1 MATETIRGYKVE
13 YDIDPEVARK
23 AVEFFLDSDV
33 RCTDGKHAIFDYIQ
47 SDVINKRSAIR
58 DGEIDFGNI
67 GILAYWTFNHDSYI
81 DWMYRLKSYFA

>member
-33 RCTDGKHAIFDYIQ
+33 RCTDGKHAIMTINGIRIRFQYEGMKREYIEIKEQ
-47 SDVINKRSAIR
+47 KMKNK
-58 DGEIDFGNI
+58 
-67 GILAYWTFNHDSYI
+67 
-81 DWMYRLKSYFA
+81 